1 MKRKQN
7 RASSATPPVGRL
19 IAKQAVLA
27 EGSSS
32 LRGSPK
38 TPVTAA
44 EKRDQELNVN
54 ELISQYSESKPAANA
69 SVRLEETPREN
80 VVAKAQQTS
89 TNIGI
94 AAKSQAAHSLGSPT
108 KVAKPVPNG
117 KQSGGKAIGPEKRH
131 VSNGS
136 LSEASE
142 GEIHEDTMP
151 PSAKSFLP
159 TKPKETQSN
168 ANMVR
173 SDENRIPARDEQLTK
188 PSQLRTR
195 NDSPPRR
202 PPQNN
207 LKAQPVWTR
216 DDRREDFES
225 RHDKR
230 SFPPDPRNDR
240 KQYQELERPPLSR
253 RESRDEEYHRSEYIL
268 DHNRAEISRQTR
280 EEISRPIREIK
291 PPTLQ
296 ELLPLDDD
304 LREWLDITGYHNA
317 PYRNKILNRRRAIA
331 ALDAQ
336 RDKLLAEMEA
346 EERAGIPSAIVGQIP
361 TSSMLPPPPPNKAE
375 PVSAAPTINVEPDAQ
390 RDRPIS
396 NKRPYSEDQREGLN
410 SGKMARLEDR
420 MQAPRVKEEEHYDFR
435 RPRSRGNEMVHRPF
449 DPRDD
454 RDSPRG
460 RYDGRSWSRE
470 RDLSPGRR
478 AYENRPSARTRPY
491 DEAFSDRDEFQEREK
506 RPFEVRGGYRGRA
519 FDPNYRAGRG
529 RGRGRGGRGDSR
541 EREREFKRE
550 PELNDSPFG
559 SRIANG
565 RPFKDSNGFDRG
577 GKGGP

>member
-7 RASSATPPVGRL
+7 RASSATPPVGGS
-19 IAKQAVLA
+19 IAKQAVRV
-27 EGSSS
+27 EGPSS

-69 SVRLEETPREN
+69 SVRLEETPREDT
-80 VVAKAQQTS
+80 VIKSQQTL
-89 TNIGI
+89 TNTGV
-94 AAKSQAAHSLGSPT
+94 AAKSQAALSLGSPT
-108 KVAKPVPNG
+108 KVAKPATNG
-117 KQSGGKAIGPEKRH
+117 KQSGGKVIGPGKRH
-131 VSNGS
+131 ASNGS

-142 GEIHEDTMP
+142 GEIREDTMP
-151 PSAKSFLP
+151 PAAKSIQHE
-159 TKPKETQSN
+159 KPKEIQSN
-168 ANMVR
+168 VKMVR
-173 SDENRIPARDEQLTK
+173 NDENRMQVRDEQIGK
-188 PSQLRTR
+188 PSHPHTR

-207 LKAQPVWTR
+207 PKTQPVWAR
-216 DDRREDFES
+216 DDRREES
-225 RHDKR
+225 EPRPDKR
-230 SFPPDPRNDR
+230 SYQPDQRNDR
-240 KQYQELERPPLSR
+240 KQHQDLERPPLSR
-253 RESRDEEYHRSEYIL
+253 REPHDEEYRRPEHIM
-268 DHNRAEISRQTR
+268 DQNRAEIA
-280 EEISRPIREIK
+280 RPVREIK

-317 PYRNKILNRRRAIA
+317 PYRNKILTRRRAIA

-336 RDKLLAEMEA
+336 REKLLAEMEA
-346 EERAGIPSAIVGQIP
+346 EERAGIPPAVVGQIP
-361 TSSMLPPPPPNKAE
+361 TSSMLPPPPPNKVE
-375 PVSAAPTINVEPDAQ
+375 TLSAAPTTNIEPDSQ

-396 NKRPYSEDQREGLN
+396 NKRPYSEDQREGFN
-410 SGKMARLEDR
+410 PGKMARLEDR
-420 MQAPRVKEEEHYDFR
+420 IAGPRVKEEDYDFR

-460 RYDGRSWSRE
+460 RYDGRARSRE
-470 RDLSPGRR
+470 RELSPRHR
-478 AYENRPSARTRPY
+478 AYENRPPARTRPY
-491 DEAFSDRDEFQEREK
+491 DEAFSERDEFQEREK

-519 FDPNYRAGRG
+519 FDPNYKTGRG

-550 PELNDSPFG
+550 PEPNDSHFG

-565 RPFKDSNGFDRG
+565 RPFKDSKGFDRG